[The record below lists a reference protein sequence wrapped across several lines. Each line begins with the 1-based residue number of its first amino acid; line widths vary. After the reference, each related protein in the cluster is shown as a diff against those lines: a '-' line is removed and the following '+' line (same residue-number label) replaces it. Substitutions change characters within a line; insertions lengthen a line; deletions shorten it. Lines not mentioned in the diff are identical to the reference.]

1 MANIAEVGRV
11 GPPLPQGWELHK
23 TGEEKYPV
31 GPRWPLSG
39 AEFPGQV
46 PEPAPLPQ
54 HQGLAVPGVPGLA
67 VLGLGV
73 LGPGVP
79 GLGVL

>member
-1 MANIAEVGRV
+1 MANIAEVGKA
-11 GPPLPQGWELHK
+11 GPSLPQGWELHK

-31 GPRWPLSG
+31 GPRGPLG
-39 AEFPGQV
+39 GTEVPGQD
-46 PEPAPLPQ
+46 PELAPLPQ

-73 LGPGVP
+73 PGPGVP
-79 GLGVL
+79 GPGVP